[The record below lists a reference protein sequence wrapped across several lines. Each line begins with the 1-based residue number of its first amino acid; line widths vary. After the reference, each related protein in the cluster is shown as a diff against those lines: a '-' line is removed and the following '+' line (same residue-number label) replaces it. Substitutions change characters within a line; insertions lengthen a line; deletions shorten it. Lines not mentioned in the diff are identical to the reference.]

1 MSYSSRVYRQRNPK
15 AQDESKEKP
24 FFSKKKQEGQGQKKN
39 AFFQAKLAVNE
50 PGDSFEREADSVA
63 HAVVNQ
69 GQGSSVQKKEIG
81 GIQRLATTHEEEIDS
96 SNDMRMERD
105 KEKPFQR
112 KAAAPEK
119 EKEKM
124 VSKKEDPAKE
134 KDKMLHKKEDPAK
147 EKEKMV
153 QKKEDP
159 IKEKE
164 KAVQKKEDT
173 VKEKEKM
180 VNKKEDPMKE
190 KDKAV
195 QKKDAA
201 PEKKKEKG
209 VQKMES
215 PKKEEDKTASSI
227 QRKPEGSA
235 PSATPKLSSQIEN
248 SAGRGNPL
256 PEKTLL
262 EMNRSFGNDFSNVRV
277 HQDEHSASMNR
288 ELEAHAFTHGSD
300 IYFNE
305 GRYNPENAEGKFLLA
320 HELTHVLQQQGPVIS
335 RDPAPAKPRFDFPVS
350 LGFFKDFDVM
360 YSPDDPLPQN
370 GTIRILH
377 NIFIVFGDK
386 ISDEKKEKFR
396 NDFQK
401 NVSATWQDK
410 FLFELNDKDF
420 TPYKANLKL
429 DIQFVA
435 DAKDAHTIMEVKD
448 RPKDFRSNVEGKENK
463 DFPSLSHTAH
473 LDTRD
478 PSPDEL
484 AKKKAGKTFIES
496 TADHVGNFDF
506 DSAALNSD
514 CETGIGD
521 VEKHLD
527 ALPDIMSFTE
537 VSSGNTIHY
546 IGRASPEGNAWYN
559 RQLSKKRA
567 ETVKERIEKDK
578 PDAKKMDITVSGEG
592 ADKTGFESNKENYR
606 RVNVIIVPPQEFKNQ
621 HKQDQITAAHE
632 FGHMIGFGDEYSEKA
647 GTKFEKRVEGD
658 RPSHYEDVKA
668 IMGQDAADELSMNQT
683 ASIMSEGNDIK
694 KGHYAYFL
702 KAIRDLTGKQGWNIK

>member
-39 AFFQAKLAVNE
+39 TFFQAKLAVNE
-50 PGDSFEREADSVA
+50 PGDSSEREADSVA
-63 HAVVNQ
+63 NSVVNQ

-119 EKEKM
+119 EKEKVVSKKEDPAKEKDKM
-124 VSKKEDPAKE
+124 VHKKEDPAKE
-134 KDKMLHKKEDPAK
+134 KDKMLHKKEDPMK
-147 EKEKMV
+147 EKEG
-153 QKKEDP
+153 Q
-159 IKEKE
+159 
-164 KAVQKKEDT
+164 
-173 VKEKEKM
+173 
-180 VNKKEDPMKE
+180 
-190 KDKAV
+190 V

-201 PEKKKEKG
+201 PEKEKEKSVQKKDAAPEKEKEQK

-215 PKKEEDKTASSI
+215 PKKEEDKTGNSI
-227 QRKPEGSA
+227 QRKPEGA
-235 PSATPKLSSQIEN
+235 GLTATPKLSSQIEN
-248 SAGRGNPL
+248 SAGKGNPL
-256 PEKTLL
+256 PEKTLHQ
-262 EMNRSFGNDFSNVRV
+262 MNRSFGNDFSDVRI
-277 HQDEHSASMNR
+277 HQNRESASMNQ
-288 ELEAHAFTHGSD
+288 ELEAHAFTYGRD
-300 IYFNE
+300 IYFNQ
-305 GRYNPENAEGKFLLA
+305 GKFNPENSEGEFLLA
-320 HELTHVLQQQGPVIS
+320 HELTHVLQQQGPMIS

-350 LGFFKDFDVM
+350 LGFFKDFDVI

-370 GTIRILH
+370 GTIQIIH

-386 ISDEKKEKFR
+386 ITDEKKEKFR
-396 NDFQK
+396 TDFQK
-401 NVSATWQDK
+401 NVSATWQNK

-448 RPKDFRSNVEGKENK
+448 RPKDFRSNVEGQNNK
-463 DFPSLSHTAH
+463 DFPSLTHTAH
-473 LDTRD
+473 LDTGD

-484 AKKKAGKTFIES
+484 AKKNAGKTFIES

-506 DSAALNSD
+506 DSAAINTD
-514 CETGIGD
+514 CEKGIGD

-527 ALPDIMSFTE
+527 ALPDILSFTDI
-537 VSSGNTIHY
+537 STGNEIHY

-559 RQLSKKRA
+559 QQLSKRRA
-567 ETVKERIEKDK
+567 DNVKERVEKDK
-578 PDAKKMDITVSGEG
+578 PDAKKMAVTVKGEG

-621 HKQDQITAAHE
+621 HKRDQNTAAHE
-632 FGHMIGFGDEYSEKA
+632 FGHMIGFGDEYSEK
-647 GTKFEKRVEGD
+647 GDKKFAKKVEGD

-668 IMGQDAADELSMNQT
+668 IMGQAAADELSMNQT

>member
-15 AQDESKEKP
+15 TQDESKEKP

-39 AFFQAKLAVNE
+39 AFFQAKLEVNE

-63 HAVVNQ
+63 NAVVNQ
-69 GQGSSVQKKEIG
+69 GQGSSVQKKEIA

-119 EKEKM
+119 EKEKV

-134 KDKMLHKKEDPAK
+134 KDKMLNKKEEPGKEKDKMLQKKEDPAK
-147 EKEKMV
+147 EKDQMLH
-153 QKKEDP
+153 
-159 IKEKE
+159 
-164 KAVQKKEDT
+164 
-173 VKEKEKM
+173 
-180 VNKKEDPMKE
+180 KKEDPMKE

-195 QKKDAA
+195 QKKEAG
-201 PEKKKEKG
+201 PEKEKEKSVQKKE
-209 VQKMES
+209 E
-215 PKKEEDKTASSI
+215 PKKEDDKTGHSI
-227 QRKPEGSA
+227 QRKPDGAA
-235 PSATPKLSSQIEN
+235 PAASPKLSSQIEN

-256 PEKTLL
+256 PDKTLL
-262 EMNRSFGNDFSNVRV
+262 EMNHSFGSDFSGVRI
-277 HQDEHSASMNR
+277 HQDNDAVSMNR
-288 ELEAHAFTHGSD
+288 ELEAQAFTHGND
-300 IYFNE
+300 IYFNDGKFDPEQSE
-305 GRYNPENAEGKFLLA
+305 GRFLLA
-320 HELTHVLQQQGPVIS
+320 HELTHVVQQQGRTIS
-335 RDPAPAKPRFDFPVS
+335 RDPAPAKPKFDFPVS

-360 YSPDDPLPQN
+360 YAPDDPLPLN
-370 GTIRILH
+370 GTIRIIH
-377 NIFIVFGDK
+377 NIFIQFGDK
-386 ISDEKKEKFR
+386 ISDEKKETFR

-410 FLFELNDKDF
+410 FLFELNDPDF

-448 RPKDFRSNVEGKENK
+448 RPKDYRSNVESKTDK
-463 DFPSLSHTAH
+463 DFPSLTHTAH
-473 LDTRD
+473 LDTGD

-484 AKKKAGKTFIES
+484 AKKNAGKTFIES

-506 DSAALNSD
+506 DSADLNAD
-514 CETGIGD
+514 CEKGIND

-527 ALPDIMSFTE
+527 ALPDILSFDDIST
-537 VSSGNTIHY
+537 GNEIHY

-559 RQLSKKRA
+559 KILSKKRA
-567 ETVKERIEKDK
+567 ESVKERVEKDK
-578 PDAKKMDITVSGEG
+578 PEAKKMAITLTGEG
-592 ADKTGFESNKENYR
+592 ADKTDFESDKENYR
-606 RVNVIIVPPQEFKNQ
+606 RVNVIVVPPQEFKNQ
-621 HKQDQITAAHE
+621 HKRDQITAAHE
-632 FGHMIGFGDEYSEKA
+632 FGHMIGFGDEYSEK
-647 GTKFEKRVEGD
+647 GDKKFAKKVEGD

-668 IMGQDAADELSMNQT
+668 IMGQAAADELSMNQT

>member
-24 FFSKKKQEGQGQKKN
+24 FFSKKKQDGQGQKKN

-50 PGDSFEREADSVA
+50 LGDSFEREADSVA

-69 GQGSSVQKKEIG
+69 GQGSSVQKKEVG

-96 SNDMRMERD
+96 SNDKRMERD

-112 KAAAPEK
+112 KEAAPEK
-119 EKEKM
+119 DKEKM
-124 VSKKEDPAKE
+124 VNKKEDPAKE
-134 KDKMLHKKEDPAK
+134 KDKMLQKKEDPAK

-159 IKEKE
+159 AKEK
-164 KAVQKKEDT
+164 D
-173 VKEKEKM
+173 KM
-180 VNKKEDPMKE
+180 VQKKEDPMKE

-201 PEKKKEKG
+201 PEKEKEKP

-215 PKKEEDKTASSI
+215 PKKEEDKPGNAI
-227 QRKPEGSA
+227 QKKPEGSG
-235 PSATPKLSSQIEN
+235 PSTSPQLSSHIEN
-248 SAGRGNPL
+248 SAGKGKPL
-256 PEKTLL
+256 PSKTLQ
-262 EMNRSFGNDFSNVRV
+262 EMNRSFGNDFSDVRV
-277 HQDEHSASMNR
+277 HQDKDSASMNR
-288 ELEAHAFTHGSD
+288 ELEAYAFTHGRD

-305 GRYNPENAEGKFLLA
+305 GKFNPENAEGKFLLA
-320 HELTHVLQQQGPVIS
+320 HELTHVLQQQGPMIS

-350 LGFFKDFDVM
+350 LGLFKDFDVM

-370 GTIRILH
+370 GTIRIIH
-377 NIFIVFGDK
+377 NIFIMFGDK
-386 ISDEKKEKFR
+386 ITDEKKEKFR

-401 NVSATWQDK
+401 NVSATWQNK
-410 FLFELNDKDF
+410 FLFELNDPDF

-429 DIQFVA
+429 DIEFVA

-448 RPKDFRSNVEGKENK
+448 RPKDFRSNVEAQNNK

-473 LDTRD
+473 LNTGD

-484 AKKKAGKTFIES
+484 AKKNAGKTFIES

-506 DSAALNSD
+506 DSAALNAD
-514 CETGIGD
+514 CEKGIGD

-527 ALPDIMSFTE
+527 ALPDIMSFTDI
-537 VSSGNTIHY
+537 STGNEIHY

-567 ETVKERIEKDK
+567 ETVKKRIEKDK
-578 PDAKKMDITVSGEG
+578 PAVTKDMAVTLTGEG
-592 ADKTGFESNKENYR
+592 ADKTGFESDKENYR

-621 HKQDQITAAHE
+621 HKRDQITAAHE
-632 FGHMIGFGDEYSEKA
+632 FGHMIGFGDEYSEK
-647 GTKFEKRVEGD
+647 GDKKFAKKVEGD

-702 KAIRDLTGKQGWNIK
+702 KAVRDLTGKQGWNIK

>member
-15 AQDESKEKP
+15 TQDESKEKP
-24 FFSKKKQEGQGQKKN
+24 FFSKNKQDGQGKKKN

-69 GQGSSVQKKEIG
+69 GQGSPVQKKEIG

-96 SNDMRMERD
+96 SNDRRMERD

-112 KAAAPEK
+112 KADAPEKEQEKVVSKKEDPAKEKEKMVSKKEDPSK

-134 KDKMLHKKEDPAK
+134 KEKMVSKKEDPAQ
-147 EKEKMV
+147 EKDKMV
-153 QKKEDP
+153 HR
-159 IKEKE
+159 
-164 KAVQKKEDT
+164 
-173 VKEKEKM
+173 
-180 VNKKEDPMKE
+180 KEDPMKE
-190 KDKAV
+190 KDKTV

-201 PEKKKEKG
+201 PEKEKDKT

-215 PKKEEDKTASSI
+215 PKKEEDKPGNSI
-227 QRKPEGSA
+227 QRKQEGSGPA
-235 PSATPKLSSQIEN
+235 ASSQMSSHIEN
-248 SAGRGNPL
+248 SAGKGKPL
-256 PEKTLL
+256 PSKTLQ
-262 EMNRSFGNDFSNVRV
+262 EMNRSFGNDFSDVRI
-277 HQDEHSASMNR
+277 HQDKDSASMNR
-288 ELEAHAFTHGSD
+288 ELESYAFTHGRD
-300 IYFNE
+300 IYFNDGKFNPEDAE
-305 GRYNPENAEGKFLLA
+305 GRFLLA
-320 HELTHVLQQQGPVIS
+320 HELTHVLQQQGPMIS
-335 RDPAPAKPRFDFPVS
+335 RDPAPPKPRFDFPVS

-360 YSPDDPLPQN
+360 YSPDNPLPQN
-370 GTIRILH
+370 GTIRIIH
-377 NIFIVFGDK
+377 NIFILFGDK
-386 ISDEKKEKFR
+386 ITDEKKEKFR

-410 FLFELNDKDF
+410 FLFELNDPDF

-429 DIQFVA
+429 DIEFVA

-448 RPKDFRSNVEGKENK
+448 RPKDFRSNVEAQSNK
-463 DFPSLSHTAH
+463 DFPNLSHTAH
-473 LDTRD
+473 LDTGD

-484 AKKKAGKTFIES
+484 AKKNAGKTFIES

-506 DSAALNSD
+506 DSAALNAD
-514 CETGIGD
+514 CEKGIGD

-527 ALPDIMSFTE
+527 ALPDIMSFTDI
-537 VSSGNTIHY
+537 STGNEIHY

-578 PDAKKMDITVSGEG
+578 PDAKKMAITLTGEG
-592 ADKTGFESNKENYR
+592 ADKTNFESNKENYR

-621 HKQDQITAAHE
+621 HKRDQITAAHE
-632 FGHMIGFGDEYSEKA
+632 FGHMIGFGDEYSEK
-647 GTKFEKRVEGD
+647 GDKKFAKKVEGD

-668 IMGQDAADELSMNQT
+668 IMGQAAADELSMNKT

>member
-1 MSYSSRVYRQRNPK
+1 MSYSSRAYRQRNPK

-24 FFSKKKQEGQGQKKN
+24 FFSKNKQDGQGQKKN

-112 KAAAPEK
+112 KEAAPEK

-134 KDKMLHKKEDPAK
+134 KDKMVHKKEDPAK
-147 EKEKMV
+147 EKDKMV
-153 QKKEDP
+153 Q
-159 IKEKE
+159 
-164 KAVQKKEDT
+164 
-173 VKEKEKM
+173 
-180 VNKKEDPMKE
+180 KKEDPMKE

-201 PEKKKEKG
+201 PEKEKDKTVQKKDAAPDKEKEKP
-209 VQKMES
+209 VQKMEA
-215 PKKEEDKTASSI
+215 PKKEEDKNAHSI
-227 QRKPEGSA
+227 QRKPEGSGPVA
-235 PSATPKLSSQIEN
+235 SPQLSSRIEN

-256 PEKTLL
+256 PDKTLG
-262 EMNRSFGNDFSNVRV
+262 EMNRSFGNDFTNVRV
-277 HQDEHSASMNR
+277 HQDKDSASMNR

-305 GRYNPENAEGKFLLA
+305 GKFNPENAEGKFLLA
-320 HELTHVLQQQGPVIS
+320 HELTHVLQQQGPMIS

-360 YSPDDPLPQN
+360 YSPDNPLPQN
-370 GTIRILH
+370 GTIRIIH

-386 ISDEKKEKFR
+386 ITDEKKEKFR

-410 FLFELNDKDF
+410 FLFELNDPDF

-429 DIQFVA
+429 DIEFVA

-448 RPKDFRSNVEGKENK
+448 RPKDFRSNVEGKTNK

-484 AKKKAGKTFIES
+484 AKKNAGKTFIES

-506 DSAALNSD
+506 DSAGLNSD
-514 CETGIGD
+514 CEKGIGD

-527 ALPDIMSFTE
+527 ALPAVSTFDDIST
-537 VSSGNTIHY
+537 GNEIHY

-559 RQLSKKRA
+559 KQLSKRRA
-567 ETVKERIEKDK
+567 ETVKKRIEKDK
-578 PDAKKMDITVSGEG
+578 PAVIKDMAVTLTGEG
-592 ADKTGFESNKENYR
+592 ADKTGFESDKENYR

-621 HKQDQITAAHE
+621 HKRDQITAAHE

-647 GTKFEKRVEGD
+647 GSKFEKRVEGD

-668 IMGQDAADELSMNQT
+668 IMGQDAADELSMNET

-702 KAIRDLTGKQGWNIK
+702 KAVRDLTGKQGWNIK